1 MTIETQLLLMLSA
14 FGALNG
20 FLVSGYLFFSAKQQI
35 AWRFLAFMLAMISIR
50 IFKSIL
56 FYFNPEM
63 TKWILQ
69 LGLSACF
76 LIGPFLYFYVLANTQ
91 KLNTLVISWKVQLAV
106 LLSIVF
112 VVGGLF
118 PYTSNNELW
127 QTLIYRVINYT
138 WLLYIG
144 MSVYSARAVLIS
156 FCQKPIKPYRQDEL
170 LMICA
175 LLGNIV
181 IWFAYHTS
189 SYTSYIVGALSFSL
203 IFLLSSVL
211 VYFRMKP
218 TPDKTPIKYA
228 DKHLGEDEVANS
240 LAKLSL
246 LMEEQKLYQNPNITM
261 PQVAKRIG
269 LPSPKFSQLLNE
281 KLNKSFSLYINEWRI
296 EQAKSVLTSQ
306 SNQKMDDLA
315 EQCGFNSSSTF
326 YSVFKKLTGLTP
338 AKYREKYTPK
348 L

>member
-1 MTIETQLLLMLSA
+1 MTIEIQLLLMLSA

-35 AWRFLAFMLAMISIR
+35 AWRFLAGMLAMISIR

-76 LIGPFLYFYVLANTQ
+76 LIGPFLYFYVLANKQ
-91 KLNTLVISWKVQLAV
+91 KLNTLVISWRLQLAV
-106 LLSIVF
+106 LL
-112 VVGGLF
+112 

-127 QTLIYRVINYT
+127 QTSIYRIINYT

-144 MSVYSARAVLIS
+144 LSVYRARSVLIS
-156 FCQKPIKPYRQDEL
+156 FCQKPVKPYRQDEL

-211 VYFRMKP
+211 VYFRVKP
-218 TPDKTPIKYA
+218 TTEKTPIKYA
-228 DKHLGEDEVANS
+228 DKQIGEDEVEQS

-281 KLNKSFSLYINEWRI
+281 KLDKSFSLYINEWRI
-296 EQAKSVLTSQ
+296 AQAKSVLTSQ